1 MQDVKTKREAR
12 RRRILENS
20 EKRLQK
26 ITLLKYEEDE
36 IIPEHLL
43 TVSSTKGMH
52 SFDFLSYLTAFILI
66 IRINFSHQ

>member
-12 RRRILENS
+12 RRKILENS

-36 IIPEHLL
+36 TIPEHLL
-43 TVSSTKGMH
+43 SVSSSNGMYIVPIY
-52 SFDFLSYLTAFILI
+52 F
-66 IRINFSHQ
+66 